1 MFIAW
6 SKKGFILVPL
16 KLLVVILGI
25 AEEKSVVNE
34 YDCVFVVD
42 IFLDVDNLEQNKN
55 EVI

>member
-1 MFIAW
+1 MLGR
-6 SKKGFILVPL
+6 KGGSFLHPL